1 MSVHEPFSCIYS
13 TLLWFQEDLGEMSVF
28 LQDKLNKPPE
38 YREADDTAT
47 QLDDGRCVSVDKFEL
62 EIDRYETRK

>member
-1 MSVHEPFSCIYS
+1 
-13 TLLWFQEDLGEMSVF
+13 MSVF

>member
-1 MSVHEPFSCIYS
+1 
-13 TLLWFQEDLGEMSVF
+13 MSVF
-28 LQDKLNKPPE
+28 LKDKLDRPPE

-62 EIDRYETRK
+62 EIDRYKTRK